1 VTWFQNMVALYLC
14 LKGLTFVCGKQLGRR
29 RTNSWRSCKNY
40 TELQA
45 TAASRLPPNTSR
57 VLHFSPE
64 SVRVFHLPSNT
75 NCNLHFPSNPT
86 PVSRRRDSSA
96 LLSSL
101 WRLHSLCRRNHFCA
115 SITAASLLLLLFSL
129 PRTQSRN
136 TLCTP
141 FLCSLFCAQT
151 TMQRYSVVI
160 SDTGW
165 PEPLKLLV
173 PFQSSA
179 TSAALVVEVVKRA
192 SRFAKT
198 LNTANY
204 TLHLAS
210 TDGPLL
216 DPDDILSDLVVD
228 EQLFAVFDSNHAG
241 NLPQVSQ
248 CAFFYL
254 VLR

>member
-1 VTWFQNMVALYLC
+1 
-14 LKGLTFVCGKQLGRR
+14 
-29 RTNSWRSCKNY
+29 
-40 TELQA
+40 
-45 TAASRLPPNTSR
+45 
-57 VLHFSPE
+57 
-64 SVRVFHLPSNT
+64 
-75 NCNLHFPSNPT
+75 
-86 PVSRRRDSSA
+86 
-96 LLSSL
+96 
-101 WRLHSLCRRNHFCA
+101 
-115 SITAASLLLLLFSL
+115 
-129 PRTQSRN
+129 
-136 TLCTP
+136 
-141 FLCSLFCAQT
+141 
-151 TMQRYSVVI
+151 MQRYSVVI

-210 TDGPLL
+210 TDGPQL